1 MTNSP
6 NMNASQNP
14 VIAACKAG
22 NVQTFLG
29 VTTPSPQLA
38 QMLALSGFDGLMIDM
53 EHGPI

>member
-6 NMNASQNP
+6 NMNASKNP

-22 NVQTFLG
+22 KVQTFLG

-38 QMLALSGFDGLMIDM
+38 
-53 EHGPI
+53 